1 MKKMKAWVITVIA
14 IAVVIVILVTAIAV
28 KTATFTSKQVAVD
41 NKVSDPVDLDG
52 AAGRLSGALKFKTV
66 SSIDQSEVDYTQLA
80 GLQEYIAKS
89 FPLVNSTLEKKIINN
104 YGLLY
109 IWQGSDNQKKPVL
122 LLAHQDVVPAPAEGW
137 KHQPFSGDI
146 ADGFIWGRGAI
157 DDKGCLMSVLEMAEY
172 LIKDG
177 FKPSR
182 SIYIAFGFDEE
193 VGGQQGAAKIGEYF
207 KAQGLQFESIFD
219 EGMFVTQGAVP
230 AVKPP
235 VALIAVAEKGYL
247 SLELVAESAGG
258 ASSMPPQETTVGIL
272 AAAIDKL
279 QKHPFPTRM
288 TGPAAD
294 LFEYLGPEMS
304 FPYKMIF
311 ANMWLFRPLIESE
324 LVSSPGTNA
333 TIRTTLAPT
342 MFEGSQRD
350 NVLPPKATAVVNF
363 RILPGETMQS
373 VTDRVKSVIND
384 PRVKIQPAPVF
395 ANDPSPVSS
404 IDGWSYKILDKTIR
418 EVMPDVLVAPMISIG
433 GTDCIHY
440 IGLSTDIYRFLPER
454 LYGDDLSML
463 HGMNERI
470 SITNYGEMINYYIQ
484 LVRNLCS

>member
-1 MKKMKAWVITVIA
+1 MKKMKAWVIAVIA
-14 IAVVIVILVTAIAV
+14 IVSVIVILAGVIAI
-28 KTATFTSKQVAVD
+28 KTATFNSKQVAVD
-41 NKVSDPVDLDG
+41 KKVSYPVDLDG
-52 AAGRLSGALKFKTV
+52 AAGRLSSALKFKTV

-80 GLQEYIAKS
+80 GLQEYIGKA
-89 FPLVNSTLEKKIINN
+89 FPLINSTLEKKVING
-104 YGLLY
+104 YGMLY
-109 IWQGSDNQKKPVL
+109 IWKGSDSQKKPVL
-122 LLAHQDVVPAPAEGW
+122 LLAHQDTVPAPVEGW

-157 DDKGCLMSVLEMAEY
+157 DDKSSLMSILEMAEY

-182 SIYIAFGFDEE
+182 SIYIAFGYDEE
-193 VGGQQGAAKIGEYF
+193 VGGQLGAAKIAEYF

-258 ASSMPPQETTVGIL
+258 ASSMPPAETTVGIL

-294 LFEYLGPEMS
+294 LFDYLGPEMS

-311 ANMWLFRPLIESE
+311 ANMWLFGTLIESE

-333 TIRTTLAPT
+333 TIRTTAAPT

-373 VTDRVKSVIND
+373 VTDRVKSVVND
-384 PRVKIQPAPVF
+384 PRIRIQPAPVF
-395 ANDPSPVSS
+395 ANDPSPISS
-404 IDGWSYKILDKTIR
+404 TDGWSYRILNKTIR
-418 EVMPDVLVAPMISIG
+418 EVMPDLLVAPMISIG

-484 LVRNLCS
+484 LVCNLCS